1 MNSQNSLR
9 LQRVRKVALTA
20 LKRTGEKSIMRGRY
34 SKTIFNDIDTLQKFE
49 ITSKI
54 RGNLNISGNIR
65 VFFRIRPMLEAVG
78 EQAIKMDEM
87 DDWAID
93 VLQPGGKKTSHGAD
107 RVLTTTLTQKE
118 VFFRSF
124 IKVDI
129 FLVDLRGSLP
139 SNNELH

>member
-1 MNSQNSLR
+1 
-9 LQRVRKVALTA
+9 
-20 LKRTGEKSIMRGRY
+20 MRGRY
-34 SKTIFNDIDTLQKFE
+34 SKTTFNDIDTLQKFA
-49 ITSKI
+49 IISKI
-54 RGNLNISGNIR
+54 RGNLKISGNIR

-118 VFFRSF
+118 VFFDPSSRL
-124 IKVDI
+124 I
-129 FLVDLRGSLP
+129 FFL
-139 SNNELH
+139 

>member
-1 MNSQNSLR
+1 
-9 LQRVRKVALTA
+9 
-20 LKRTGEKSIMRGRY
+20 
-34 SKTIFNDIDTLQKFE
+34 
-49 ITSKI
+49 
-54 RGNLNISGNIR
+54 
-65 VFFRIRPMLEAVG
+65 MLEAVG

-129 FLVDLRGSLP
+129 FLVDLRRSLP